1 MNNNFTDLY
10 QECVDSIYR
19 FVFFKVSDKD
29 IAWDITQECF
39 LKMWRQI
46 QGGAAIKNDRALL
59 YTIARNSVIDHW
71 RQKGRGQNVALDDV
85 AHILRDDSDLFEDKA
100 SQDEIAR
107 LLRCVDKL
115 PESQREIVLLRYV
128 DDLSYSEIGR
138 VIGKNTVAAR
148 VAAHRAVRSLKKIMG
163 NQK

>member
-1 MNNNFTDLY
+1 MSSDFNKLY
-10 QECVDSIYR
+10 RERVDSIYR

-46 QGGAAIKNDRALL
+46 QSGVAIKNSNALL
-59 YTIARNSVIDHW
+59 YAIARNLVIDYW
-71 RQKGRGQNVALDDV
+71 RQKDRGQNVALDDV
-85 AHILRDDSDLFEDKA
+85 AHILRDDSDLFEDNA
-100 SQDEIAR
+100 SKDEIAR

-115 PESQREIVLLRYV
+115 PEDQREVVILRYV
-128 DDLSYSEIGR
+128 DDLPYSEIAR

>member
-1 MNNNFTDLY
+1 MSSDFNKLY
-10 QECVDSIYR
+10 RERVDSIYR

-46 QGGAAIKNDRALL
+46 QSGVAVKNSNALL
-59 YTIARNSVIDHW
+59 YAIARNLVIDYW
-71 RQKGRGQNVALDDV
+71 RQKDHRQNVALDDV
-85 AHILRDDSDLFEDKA
+85 AHILRDDSDLFEDTA
-100 SQDEIAR
+100 SKDEIAR

-115 PESQREIVLLRYV
+115 PESQREIVILRYV

-138 VIGKNTVAAR
+138 VIGKNAVASR
-148 VAAHRAVRSLKKIMG
+148 VAAHRAVKSLKKIMLE
-163 NQK
+163 N

>member
-46 QGGAAIKNDRALL
+46 QGGVAIKNDRALL

-71 RQKGRGQNVALDDV
+71 RQKDRGQNVALDDV

-100 SQDEIAR
+100 SKDEIAR

-115 PESQREIVLLRYV
+115 PESQREIVILRYV
-128 DDLSYSEIGR
+128 DDLPYSEIAR
-138 VIGKNTVAAR
+138 VIGKNAVASR
-148 VAAHRAVRSLKKIMG
+148 VAAHRAVKALKKIMLES
-163 NQK
+163 

>member
-46 QGGAAIKNDRALL
+46 QGGVAIKNDRALL

-71 RQKGRGQNVALDDV
+71 RQKDRGQNVALDDV

-100 SQDEIAR
+100 SKDEIAR
-107 LLRCVDKL
+107 LLRCVDRL
-115 PESQREIVLLRYV
+115 PESQREIIILRYV

-138 VIGKNTVAAR
+138 IIGKNTVAAR